1 MFYNSCNLFKYVYI
15 ITCTSYTL
23 SANTHNYDFTVY
35 NVISSSAKDNS
46 RRDFFLI
53 FFPVKLVTCI
63 IIHSNILL
71 LTCIYVLPFIFHCII
86 CFYLFT
92 LWRFNKVNQSINQL
106 PILKL
111 IHKTVIQNFSMYSIN
126 LSSNKSKIS

>member
-15 ITCTSYTL
+15 ITCTSYIL
-23 SANTHNYDFTVY
+23 SANAHNYTFTVY

-46 RRDFFLI
+46 DAFFFLLS
-53 FFPVKLVTCI
+53 FLVQLVTYI

-71 LTCIYVLPFIFHCII
+71 LICIYVLPFIFHCII

-92 LWRFNKVNQSINQL
+92 LWRFNKVNQSINQS
-106 PILKL
+106 I
-111 IHKTVIQNFSMYSIN
+111 KTPVTQNSKTTGFAN
-126 LSSNKSKIS
+126 LWKR